1 MSLLFFNSSVPS
13 ENEATRQNWLNAIG
27 IDNSQYLVDF
37 ETGFVDDQNISG
49 VSGFFPNDLIVSD
62 TSSAEEA
69 IIRSGA
75 GIINGSNSVG
85 EFSLTHNEQPYLELD
100 FSKNPVDYVAFQDI
114 DQNGTTGIVTFADGS
129 TADIE
134 FETTAGSG
142 DSAEFIGLF
151 RNDMPPISLIQ
162 LDASG
167 DGRWGVDNIEY
178 GTINPAGESDK
189 VLLSTSDGKVG
200 SLNSETAVFTPLA
213 EGVSLTDIA
222 ALSEDQVFGINFS
235 TLYEIDLDSNQ
246 ISSIGNLGGSDFNAL
261 GFTPDGDLYAA
272 GGSRFYEVDMV
283 SGQASLVCDL
293 GIDFRSAG
301 DLVFDPNE
309 EVFYATSQGL
319 ESDVLY
325 QIGLDGEAVKVGDIG
340 FEETF
345 GLTLDENDNL
355 FGYTSQGE
363 QISIDQ
369 NTGIGT
375 SEQDISGLTGS
386 IWGAANFGF
395 DSLGTEYI
403 EAPFTGGPSAVTTT
417 KTYSGPIEIDITGV
431 GQAAETSLSDSF
443 YRFTDTT
450 GNEIDPVAANEFGLY
465 INGEPAQ
472 NFFTSSQSIPSYSAD
487 NSYSFVID
495 APGGA
500 LTFGVGD
507 TFTVDNTGSYEIA
520 IEVLGDI

>member
-1 MSLLFFNSSVPS
+1 MSTLSFFNSPDSS
-13 ENEATRQNWLNAIG
+13 ENEATRQNWLNEIG
-27 IDNSQYLVDF
+27 IDNPQYLVDF

-49 VSGFFPNDLIVSD
+49 VSGFFPNGLIVSD

-69 IIRSGA
+69 IIRSGK
-75 GIINGSNSVG
+75 GIINGSNPVG
-85 EFSLTHNEQPYLELD
+85 EFSLTHNEKPYLELD

-114 DQNGTTGIVTFADGS
+114 DAAGTGIVTFTDGS
-129 TADIE
+129 TADIQ
-134 FETTAGSG
+134 FEPTGDG

-151 RNDMPPISLIQ
+151 RNDMPPISLVQI
-162 LDASG
+162 DARG

-178 GTINPAGESDK
+178 GTINPAGKSDK

-200 SLNSETAVFTPLA
+200 SLDPETAVFTPLA
-213 EGVSLTDIA
+213 EGVSLIDIA
-222 ALSEDQVFGINFS
+222 ALSEDKVFGIDFS
-235 TLYEIDLDSNQ
+235 TLYEIDLDNNQ
-246 ISSIGNLGGSDFNAL
+246 ISAIGNLGGSFNAL

-272 GGSRFYEVDMV
+272 GGSGFYQLDTV
-283 SGQASLVCDL
+283 SGKASLVSKL

-301 DLVFDPNE
+301 DLVFDSTE
-309 EVFYATSQGL
+309 EVFYATSQGV
-319 ESDVLY
+319 ESDLLY
-325 QIGLDGEAVKVGDIG
+325 QIDLDGEAVKVGDIG

-345 GLTLDENDNL
+345 GLSLDENDNL

-363 QISIDQ
+363 QISINQ

-375 SEQDISGLTGS
+375 LEQDISGLTGS

-395 DSLGTEYI
+395 DSLETEYI
-403 EAPFTGGPSAVTTT
+403 EVPFTGGPSAATTT

-431 GQAAETSLSDSF
+431 GQAAGASFSDSF
-443 YRFTDTT
+443 YRFTDIT
-450 GNEIDPVAANEFGLY
+450 GNEIDPVLANEFGLY

-487 NSYSFVID
+487 NSYTLVID
-495 APGGA
+495 APGGP

-507 TFTVDNTGSYEIA
+507 GFTVDNTGAYEIT
-520 IEVLGDI
+520 IDVLGDI